1 MIKNR
6 EIERNLVKFR
16 PDLIKSERA
25 MGYLTGSLG
34 LKSQISTHF
43 LIQQSLSGAEI
54 IPIQSWQEAYR

>member
-34 LKSQISTHF
+34 LKRAAYCLSEA
-43 LIQQSLSGAEI
+43 SLTSGE
-54 IPIQSWQEAYR
+54 